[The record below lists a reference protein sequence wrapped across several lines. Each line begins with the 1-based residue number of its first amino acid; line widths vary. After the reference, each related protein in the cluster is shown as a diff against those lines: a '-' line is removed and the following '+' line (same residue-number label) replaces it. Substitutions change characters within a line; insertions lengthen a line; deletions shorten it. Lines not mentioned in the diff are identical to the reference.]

1 MFLTKCERLEILS
14 LLSRTLGAELDRA
27 KKIQKKLYKKKRM
40 TCRNLDL
47 QRNLRNSKPRGPPK
61 IADYTSGAYAKV
73 RETCKLQKAK
83 LGRMEGLGFS
93 KWHSET

>member
-1 MFLTKCERLEILS
+1 
-14 LLSRTLGAELDRA
+14 
-27 KKIQKKLYKKKRM
+27 M

-83 LGRMEGLGFS
+83 FCQIGQNGGFRLQQMP
-93 KWHSET
+93 SET